1 MCQWI
6 ACWELPTEP
15 RKPFGRSKGARVCM
29 ANLLAI
35 HSVGASVITYL
46 RTSYPENLRDKHS
59 CEFRLLSSGELSE
72 KGVDDTTVTLFLYRI
87 TMNEHLRNISRGPD
101 LATIRPPLAL
111 DLHYLL
117 TVWAGSALAE
127 QSIFAWAMRQLY
139 HHPVL
144 DISSLSAE
152 AEWKSG
158 DIVQLIPTDLTT
170 DDMMRIWDALK
181 ASYRLSVPYVA
192 RVVLIDADSAPESRR
207 VVATR
212 LSLNNKDE
220 EVADS

>member
-1 MCQWI
+1 MR
-6 ACWELPTEP
+6 ACL
-15 RKPFGRSKGARVCM
+15 CM
-29 ANLLAI
+29 ANILAI

-46 RTSYPENLRDKHS
+46 RNSYPEDLRNKHS
-59 CEFRLLSSGELSE
+59 CEFRLLSSGELEE

-87 TMNEHLRNISRGPD
+87 TMNEHLRNVSRAPD
-101 LATIRPPLAL
+101 LSATRPPLAL

-127 QSIFAWAMRQLY
+127 HSIFAWAMRQLY

-152 AEWKSG
+152 ADWKSG

-192 RVVLIDADSAPESRR
+192 RVVLIDPDTGPDARR
-207 VVATR
+207 VVETR
-212 LSLNNKDE
+212 FSLKNSAE
-220 EVADS
+220 EVVSS

>member
-1 MCQWI
+1 
-6 ACWELPTEP
+6 
-15 RKPFGRSKGARVCM
+15 M

-46 RTSYPENLRDKHS
+46 RNSYPEDLRKKHA
-59 CEFRLLSSGELSE
+59 CDFRLLSSGELDE

-87 TMNEHLRNISRGPD
+87 TMNEHLRNISPGPD
-101 LATIRPPLAL
+101 LSAARSPLAL

-127 QSIFAWAMRQLY
+127 HSIFAWAMRQLY

-152 AEWKSG
+152 AAWRPG

-192 RVVLIDADSAPESRR
+192 RVVLIDPDIGPESRR

-212 LSLNNKDE
+212 LSLQTKE
-220 EVADS
+220 EGDS

>member
-1 MCQWI
+1 
-6 ACWELPTEP
+6 
-15 RKPFGRSKGARVCM
+15 M

-46 RTSYPENLRDKHS
+46 RNSYPEDLRSKHS

-72 KGVDDTTVTLFLYRI
+72 KGVDDTTVTLFLYRL
-87 TMNEHLRNISRGPD
+87 TMNEHLRNVGRGPD
-101 LATIRPPLAL
+101 FPGSRAPLSL

-117 TVWAGSALAE
+117 TVWAGNALAE
-127 QSIFAWAMRQLY
+127 QSLLAWAMRQLY

-152 AEWKSG
+152 AEWKPG

-170 DDMMRIWDALK
+170 DDMLRIWDALD

-192 RVVLIDADSAPESRR
+192 RVVQIDPDTGPDFKR

-212 LSLNNKDE
+212 FALTNE
-220 EVADS
+220 GREVAGP